1 MSSALDPNDITAPDP
16 NDYTYVSIKNW
27 NRKQTIISGNNDSVN
42 NLIGRPGPVSGIV
55 LSLID
60 IVLTLILKLSFNLFA
75 ICTYGFNWVLNML
88 FGNFKGVIPSSVAG
102 GTVISMKGFRYLFTV
117 LMPPFGVLLAK
128 GIYGWFNVLVCMII
142 TYVNF
147 LAGII
152 YALVITAR
160 NRYADQYELR
170 KVNNALSDKNNSTLE
185 NIGSDSSAFLGTCG
199 FVILIGVVMFCFLS
213 FF

>member
-1 MSSALDPNDITAPDP
+1 
-16 NDYTYVSIKNW
+16 
-27 NRKQTIISGNNDSVN
+27 
-42 NLIGRPGPVSGIV
+42 
-55 LSLID
+55 
-60 IVLTLILKLSFNLFA
+60 
-75 ICTYGFNWVLNML
+75 
-88 FGNFKGVIPSSVAG
+88 
-102 GTVISMKGFRYLFTV
+102 
-117 LMPPFGVLLAK
+117 
-128 GIYGWFNVLVCMII
+128 MII

-170 KVNNALSDKNNSTLE
+170 KVNNALSDSNNSTLP

-199 FVILIGVVMFCFLS
+199 FVILIGVVMFYFLS